1 MEFVLI
7 YSLIHSF
14 NKVTG
19 LLLCDSLPLKKMG
32 EKKDNNY
39 ISVLKN
45 LHSTFS
51 SFLGERQKIF
61 FLKEKLKNKTIVT

>member
-19 LLLCDSLPLKKMG
+19 LLLCDSLPLKKWG
-32 EKKDNNY
+32 KKDNNY
-39 ISVLKN
+39 ISALKS
-45 LHSTFS
+45 LPSTFS
-51 SFLGERQKIF
+51 SFGGEGHKIF
-61 FLKEKLKNKTIVT
+61 FGKKN